1 LCYSSLVED
10 SYFFTRPILT
20 HSGLSDRDVGEAA
33 SALAGQGGGGSSD
46 GMEEMLEEL
55 SSLIAGLREWR
66 SSVAASDEKEG
77 GADMIAAWLE
87 VYSAMQCPPTT

>member
-1 LCYSSLVED
+1 
-10 SYFFTRPILT
+10 
-20 HSGLSDRDVGEAA
+20 
-33 SALAGQGGGGSSD
+33 
-46 GMEEMLEEL
+46 MEEMLEEL